1 MKSTSSIINV
11 ARGGII
17 NESDL
22 AKALN
27 EGVIKG
33 AAIDVFNSEPLPED
47 SPLLKAKNILLSPHL
62 GASTKEAKEGVSKAI
77 VNRSGI
83 T

>member
-1 MKSTSSIINV
+1 MKSTASIINV

-27 EGVIKG
+27 EGVING
-33 AAIDVFNSEPLPED
+33 AAIDVFNTEPL
-47 SPLLKAKNILLSPHL
+47 
-62 GASTKEAKEGVSKAI
+62 SK
-77 VNRSGI
+77 R
-83 T
+83 

>member
-1 MKSTSSIINV
+1 MVSESDFITLHMPLNKETKNFLIMNVLKNEINASIINV

-33 AAIDVFNSEPLPED
+33 AAIDVFNTE
-47 SPLLKAKNILLSPHL
+47 PLLK
-62 GASTKEAKEGVSKAI
+62 I
-77 VNRSGI
+77 VLY
-83 T
+83 